1 MQGDVFTAKN
11 NHGVTITAVL
21 SMSDGRLMME
31 GMTSGGVTFSYV
43 FEKADNDKPEE
54 PDEPDETTL
63 MKNGLLY
70 SVKSD
75 GTLEVIG
82 LDKEMTTADIPSTVN
97 INGTNYFVTSIGER
111 AFDWRSDITYI
122 SIPYSI
128 KSIGEYAFINC
139 GSNMTVN
146 IEDLASWCLMEL
158 GNEHASPL
166 SSARTVMSNNVV
178 LDRVEIPEGVPYIG
192 NFTFYQCRGITSL
205 IIPSSVKMIGSSAFE
220 DCTGLTSV
228 TLNEGLV
235 TIGGSSFEGC
245 SGLTTLTIPS
255 TVVTIAIN
263 AFKNCMGLNE
273 VNCYAE
279 SVPDTH
285 EDAFDMTPTGSS
297 TLYVP
302 AGSVEAYKDSWP
314 WSDFKI
320 IVELGST
327 PDDDYSTISGK
338 CGDNVRYTYNKD
350 TKTLT
355 ISGEGAMYHF
365 SGYISEKWGLPTSE
379 ILYVNIEYG
388 VTTIGDNAFNGWG
401 NLLSITIPN
410 SVMTIGKCAFEC
422 CSNMSSIAIPSS
434 VTLIESSAFGDCYI
448 KDFYCYAEKVP
459 DVGISVFHSTG
470 IGNTILHV
478 PAGSIEAYK
487 STEPWSKAKE
497 IVPLTE
503 DDQNPGRKR
512 TIHVAQAGT
521 LSDYINIDD
530 RYLIEDLTLTGEIN
544 GVDFRLLRNMA
555 GKSYEFVIRDNRFY
569 GSDTGGKLS
578 VLDLSGVK
586 IVAGGDYM
594 HWDYNIDYEYDLSLE
609 HDDEIPLYVFCGCIG
624 LTSIIFPNSVTIIGD
639 NTFYECTGLRMI
651 KLGSGV
657 KEIGY
662 GAFANILKTNET
674 TRSDDDYLHIYCEA
688 EVVPTISSDAF
699 AGTDMSR
706 VVLHV
711 PDNLINEYKAADV
724 WKEIGTIEGL
734 FGTGIKAIT
743 NKISEAQIYDLQG
756 NRLNNVRKGLNIIRM
771 SDGKVKK
778 VIVK

>member
-1 MQGDVFTAKN
+1 MKKQLIFLLMTFLTLFMSTEVYGQDYVGTWKCISSIDVQEGKSFTDYMKGQYLVVKADGTYSSTSDDIGSGSYTMQGDVFTAKNNHGVTITAVLSMSDGRLMMEGTTSGGVTFLYAFEKAEEMDFVGTWKCISSIDIQEGKSFTDYMKGQYLVVKADGTYSSTSDDIGSGSYTMQGDVFTAKN

-75 GTLEVIG
+75 GTLEVKG

-111 AFDWRSDITYI
+111 AFDGRSDITYL

-302 AGSVEAYKDSWP
+302 AGSVEAYKNSWP
-314 WSDFKI
+314 WSDF
-320 IVELGST
+320 
-327 PDDDYSTISGK
+327 
-338 CGDNVRYTYNKD
+338 
-350 TKTLT
+350 
-355 ISGEGAMYHF
+355 
-365 SGYISEKWGLPTSE
+365 
-379 ILYVNIEYG
+379 
-388 VTTIGDNAFNGWG
+388 
-401 NLLSITIPN
+401 
-410 SVMTIGKCAFEC
+410 
-422 CSNMSSIAIPSS
+422 
-434 VTLIESSAFGDCYI
+434 
-448 KDFYCYAEKVP
+448 
-459 DVGISVFHSTG
+459 
-470 IGNTILHV
+470 
-478 PAGSIEAYK
+478 
-487 STEPWSKAKE
+487 KE

-503 DDQNPGRKR
+503 DDQNPDRKR

-609 HDDEIPLYVFCGCIG
+609 HDDEIPPYVFCGCIG

-662 GAFANILKTNET
+662 GAFANILKLNET

-688 EVVPTISSDAF
+688 EEVPTISSDAF
-699 AGTDMSR
+699 TGTDMSR

-734 FGTGIKAIT
+734 SETGIKAIS
-743 NKISEAQIYDLQG
+743 NEMSEAQIYDVQG

>member
-1 MQGDVFTAKN
+1 
-11 NHGVTITAVL
+11 
-21 SMSDGRLMME
+21 MME

-75 GTLEVIG
+75 GTLEVKG

-111 AFDWRSDITYI
+111 AFDGRSDITYL

-302 AGSVEAYKDSWP
+302 AGSVEAYKNSWP
-314 WSDFKI
+314 WSDF
-320 IVELGST
+320 
-327 PDDDYSTISGK
+327 
-338 CGDNVRYTYNKD
+338 
-350 TKTLT
+350 
-355 ISGEGAMYHF
+355 
-365 SGYISEKWGLPTSE
+365 
-379 ILYVNIEYG
+379 
-388 VTTIGDNAFNGWG
+388 
-401 NLLSITIPN
+401 
-410 SVMTIGKCAFEC
+410 
-422 CSNMSSIAIPSS
+422 
-434 VTLIESSAFGDCYI
+434 
-448 KDFYCYAEKVP
+448 
-459 DVGISVFHSTG
+459 
-470 IGNTILHV
+470 
-478 PAGSIEAYK
+478 
-487 STEPWSKAKE
+487 KE

-503 DDQNPGRKR
+503 DDQNPDRKR

-609 HDDEIPLYVFCGCIG
+609 HDDEIPPYVFCGCIG

-662 GAFANILKTNET
+662 GAFANILKLNET

-688 EVVPTISSDAF
+688 EEVPTISSDAF
-699 AGTDMSR
+699 TGTDMSR

-734 FGTGIKAIT
+734 SETGIKAIS
-743 NKISEAQIYDLQG
+743 NEMSEAQIYDVQG